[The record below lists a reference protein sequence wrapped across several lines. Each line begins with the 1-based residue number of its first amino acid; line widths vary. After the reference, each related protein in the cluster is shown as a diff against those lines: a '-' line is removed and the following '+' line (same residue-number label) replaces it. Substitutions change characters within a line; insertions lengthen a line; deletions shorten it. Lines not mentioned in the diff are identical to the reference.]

1 MDDES
6 SVSTKSECIK
16 ALESLDLRQWLSHHN
31 KNISKRYEHHQQSE
45 KQRKDLL
52 MGLNAESNPE
62 KALGT
67 ILELAFPRSVK
78 KNGKTVNN
86 ALSSTACNKAVQNML
101 HDPSLNERYLAGVHP
116 VTLLTEQRRKIVL
129 NALTDQ
135 GYVNEEK
142 QVSENKLREY
152 LESKDVAIMDD
163 GRGFT
168 PKLTPIPTPV
178 LSTHRHCHHHHHHHH
193 QPHPHDIPLDP
204 NESLR
209 RFEPKWDHYDVMRAR
224 WGYIRPQVKKL
235 VQEQEVIAPRKSQK
249 YIKVNKETL
258 IHGDLNAIE
267 HYQSFRQK
275 KSDKESSVFSKSQ
288 KIEADRVEQSNKYYI
303 PSPCVRY

>member
-6 SVSTKSECIK
+6 SMSSKSECIK

-52 MGLNAESNPE
+52 LGLQSERNPE

-67 ILELAFPRSVK
+67 ILEFAFPRAIK

-86 ALSSTACNKAVQNML
+86 ALSSSACSKAIQNML
-101 HDPSLNERYLAGVHP
+101 HDSSLHERYVSGVNA

-142 QVSENKLREY
+142 QVSENKLKDY
-152 LESKDVAIMDD
+152 IESKGSTVLDD

-168 PKLTPIPTPV
+168 PKLTPIPTPQH
-178 LSTHRHCHHHHHHHH
+178 SKHRHHHHHHHH
-193 QPHPHDIPLDP
+193 ASHSHEPPHDPDEP
-204 NESLR
+204 LR
-209 RFEPKWDHYDVMRAR
+209 RFEPKWDHYDTMRAR
-224 WGYIRPQVKKL
+224 WGYIRPQIKKL
-235 VQEQEVIAPRKSQK
+235 VQEQQVVAPRKSQK
-249 YIKVNKETL
+249 YVQVDKEL
-258 IHGDLNAIE
+258 VIHGNVNDID
-267 HYQSFRQK
+267 HYHSCKVK
-275 KSDKESSVFSKSQ
+275 KLAKLSNVSSKSQ
-288 KIEADRVEQSNKYYI
+288 KLEADRIEEASKYYI